1 MQIISLGNAF
11 QAAMIVAFA
20 MLAATTAP
28 IHEEDVGVATYH
40 VRCILIIVVLIP
52 GLIATR
58 TLNYKAFKG
67 KNSEGWAL
75 ASTVLVLYAA
85 GLCYAMFMLSY
96 NSVVF
101 GPTMG
106 QYPLPSTVVHTVV
119 ALSCSI
125 DVQFP
130 ILYTIKVSDTPP
142 GLFPC

>member
-1 MQIISLGNAF
+1 MAHWRGHFVQIISLGNAF

-75 ASTVLVLYAA
+75 ASTVLVLYGA
-85 GLCYAMFMLSY
+85 GLCYSMLMLSLL
-96 NSVVF
+96 NAEHEPNA
-101 GPTMG
+101 GR
-106 QYPLPSTVVHTVV
+106 L
-119 ALSCSI
+119 
-125 DVQFP
+125 
-130 ILYTIKVSDTPP
+130 
-142 GLFPC
+142 